1 VAIYVA
7 LYNALYV
14 HLLASKTDDDMN
26 KKSTRRERFENV
38 AARRVQKVMDFLDS
52 LANCS
57 NRVNYEYSDEDVR
70 KMFSALR
77 EKLRMTESAFGN
89 ALNKSEKNKF
99 KF

>member
-1 VAIYVA
+1 M
-7 LYNALYV
+7 
-14 HLLASKTDDDMN
+14 LLIVNTDMS
-26 KKSTRRERFENV
+26 KKSIRRERFENV

-57 NRVNYEYSDEDVR
+57 NRTNYEYTDEDVR

-77 EKLRMTESAFGN
+77 EKVKLTEGAFGS